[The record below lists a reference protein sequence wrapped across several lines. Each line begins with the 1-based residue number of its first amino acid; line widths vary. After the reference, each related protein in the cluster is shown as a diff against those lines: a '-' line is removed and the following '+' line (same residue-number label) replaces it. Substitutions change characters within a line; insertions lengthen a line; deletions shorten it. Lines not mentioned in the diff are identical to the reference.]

1 MDMNDTAAAVT
12 ANSLSKFDRHVV
24 LVSSRF
30 KQPSK
35 ASPYDNVRK
44 TTEDQVARK
53 QQKDTFEHSAHKSY
67 ATIDPVDTP
76 DDQTTRP
83 TVEKSNDK
91 SILTYRKPPDST
103 NSAIDIVRTN
113 VINEST
119 REHTVCH
126 PNTMNVASKPNGDQL
141 RRSVEERTND
151 NYIPVHLV
159 PSDRTP
165 LVRLSERFACKD
177 SIDLLDSYSPEKRCS
192 KKELDLERCKLEE
205 EFKKIY
211 SCTQTTLEQLNTI
224 HSKWLLH
231 QYKRVHRFCALG
243 GENCDSHYYKFLKC

>member
-1 MDMNDTAAAVT
+1 MDEHEPTQVNENPEIPFGNPSSLMDMNDTAAAVT
-12 ANSLSKFDRHVV
+12 AKSLSKFDRHVV

-30 KQPSK
+30 KQPSN

-44 TTEDQVARK
+44 MTEDQVARK

-76 DDQTTRP
+76 DDQITRP

-103 NSAIDIVRTN
+103 NSAIDVVRTN

-126 PNTMNVASKPNGDQL
+126 PNTIGRHTAA
-141 RRSVEERTND
+141 RRWQQRTD
-151 NYIPVHLV
+151 PQRI
-159 PSDRTP
+159 R
-165 LVRLSERFACKD
+165 RRGF
-177 SIDLLDSYSPEKRCS
+177 SYGCETR
-192 KKELDLERCKLEE
+192 
-205 EFKKIY
+205 
-211 SCTQTTLEQLNTI
+211 QQ
-224 HSKWLLH
+224 
-231 QYKRVHRFCALG
+231 
-243 GENCDSHYYKFLKC
+243 